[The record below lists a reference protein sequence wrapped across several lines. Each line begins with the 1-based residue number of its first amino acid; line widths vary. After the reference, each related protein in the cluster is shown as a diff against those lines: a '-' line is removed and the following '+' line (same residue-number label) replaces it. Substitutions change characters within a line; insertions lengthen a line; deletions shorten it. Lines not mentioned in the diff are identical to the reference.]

1 MDMKKGHAEE
11 HENDERWL
19 LTYADLITLL
29 MVFFVVMYA
38 MSRTDAEKFKAL
50 ASGLSQ
56 VFGKPAVSSVGI
68 GGQPVRGNAILPNK
82 AEGDSRSGTRNKAS
96 GDSDV
101 RMRRIRALKSD
112 LDALMENRGLSKSV
126 TTRVDPRGPKL
137 VMELSDSLL
146 FEPGSADLTPD
157 ALLLL
162 EPVAQALG
170 ARDYN
175 VHVEGH
181 TDNVPISNGRFRNN
195 FELSTARA
203 VNVIMNLINKG
214 GLPAQ
219 RFSAS
224 GYGEYR
230 PVAGNDTPEGRAK
243 NRRVDFVI
251 YDENALDS
259 MLGIDDTMSAE
270 TETAA
275 GDVESAT
282 ATAPA
287 HEPESA
293 ATTRDSPTPDTAAPV
308 TDLGAAGEAP
318 QDAHPSTPEDTH
330 APADAH
336 AAAPAH
342 NVGTTAPILDA
353 VTTHV
358 NDDASQ
364 SLSHVLALPKPSSA
378 SAY

>member
-1 MDMKKGHAEE
+1 MEMKKAHEE

-68 GGQPVRGNAILPNK
+68 GGQPIKGNAILPSK
-82 AEGDSRSGTRNKAS
+82 ASGNSRSGTRNKAS

-112 LDALMENRGLSKSV
+112 LDALMENRGLSNSV

-162 EPVAQALG
+162 EPVAEALG

-270 TETAA
+270 TETAS
-275 GDVESAT
+275 GDAESAS
-282 ATAPA
+282 APA
-287 HEPESA
+287 HERESA
-293 ATTRDSPTPDTAAPV
+293 ATTTDSPTPDTAAPV
-308 TDLGAAGEAP
+308 TDIGASGETP
-318 QDAHPSTPEDTH
+318 QEAHPSTPEDTH

-364 SLSHVLALPKPSSA
+364 SLSHVLALPKPSTA